1 MSAPATVV
9 SVGADLFATAVAD
22 QAVPVTSVD
31 WRPPMPGTEADLA
44 VVATDPLRKSANELP
59 SRGCSTYKP
68 CSSTSGRR
76 PTYSRSRGGRSCTP
90 ARRSGGIARP
100 ARSAVR

>member
-44 VVATDPLRKSANELP
+44 VVATDPLRRSANEQALARMLDVQAMVVDVRP
-59 SRGCSTYKP
+59 ASDV
-68 CSSTSGRR
+68 STS
-76 PTYSRSRGGRSCTP
+76 SAGRSCTP
-90 ARRSGGIARP
+90 VRRSSGTAPP
-100 ARSAVR
+100 ARSAAR